1 MCMYGCMCVHICVH
15 MYVHVCICVCVCV
28 CKSNFL
34 LPDVIVVSEAYCLS
48 ANLDIVLEVST
59 LHTI

>member
-1 MCMYGCMCVHICVH
+1 MDACVYI
-15 MYVHVCICVCVCV
+15 YVCICMFMCAYVCVCV